1 MKNINILIL
10 ESSLL
15 FILVVTL
22 FRSQFI
28 ENRIVILLTAIL
40 ILVFILLSF
49 FPVKSLHF
57 KNIRFFLLIS
67 ILIIIQGY
75 MLIKSVGDRRVEQGS
90 VHDGI
95 ILTEASY
102 RALIKL
108 QNPYSVNFGDVLN
121 REKYFGDVPLW
132 AVFHYPYSP
141 MMFLVNMPL
150 FYATDKLFGLVDMR
164 ITLVVFLFL
173 TALIGALMVQGKIL
187 FLIIFLLNPL
197 FIPLLF
203 YGANDIIIL
212 FFFFLLLYFLKIR
225 RETLATITLGLATGT
240 KLLISPLVP
249 LYFLYIFLT
258 RKGKTR
264 SPIKQIGIFLLVNL
278 AIYLPFFIWSRHD
291 LMDDLLSPWFGKGVY
306 THPIAGFLGVGQ
318 ILNRL
323 GLISSDASFP
333 FFIFVVPFNAI
344 FLVISFKILKKSL
357 NIQTFSIIFVFN
369 LLLILA
375 FSRIVQTYYLAFISQ
390 ILLFSAFLMTS
401 RNSGLQGK

>member
-40 ILVFILLSF
+40 ILVFIPLSF

-121 REKYFGDVPLW
+121 REKYFGSVPSYA
-132 AVFHYPYSP
+132 AVHFPYSP
-141 MMFLVNMPL
+141 MMLFANMPIFWL
-150 FYATDKLFGLVDMR
+150 SDNLAGFIDMR
-164 ITLVVFLFL
+164 ITLVIFFFL
-173 TALIGALMVQGKIL
+173 TAFIGTLMVREKTL

-197 FIPLLF
+197 FVPLLY
-203 YGANDIIIL
+203 YGANDIVIL
-212 FFFFLLLYFLKIR
+212 FFFFLQLCFLHFKKQS
-225 RETLATITLGLATGT
+225 LATVMLALATGT
-240 KLLISPLVP
+240 KLLILPLVP
-249 LYFLYIFLT
+249 LYFLYLFMLSNKADKLRIFF
-258 RKGKTR
+258 
-264 SPIKQIGIFLLVNL
+264 KQFLLFTLVNL
-278 AIYLPFFIWSRHD
+278 IVYLPFLIWNSHD
-291 LMDDLLSPWFGKGVY
+291 LLEDLIFPWIGNGILS
-306 THPIAGFLGVGQ
+306 HPIAGFLGVPQ
-318 ILNRL
+318 ILSRI
-323 GLISSDASFP
+323 GLIPVDSSFP
-333 FFIFVVPFNAI
+333 FFLLALPFLGLLSIF
-344 FLVISFKILKKSL
+344 SFYILKRSAHPANLCMLFAL
-357 NIQTFSIIFVFN
+357 NI
-369 LLLILA
+369 LLLLS
-375 FSRIVQTYYLAFISQ
+375 FSRLLQTYYLAFISQ
-390 ILLFSAFLMTS
+390 ILLLSAFS
-401 RNSGLQGK
+401 KERE